1 MNLDD
6 LDENQEPHIR
16 QNSGIEDDTP
26 FPSDNAEYE
35 PAHART
41 SSRSWT
47 QLGGEWLGILIG
59 ALVLAIVI
67 KTFVAQTF
75 YIPSPSMEKTLLV
88 NDRVLVN
95 KLAYRVGDVHRGDIV
110 VFKRPPK
117 EVDTSITDLIKR
129 VVGLPGETIES
140 RNGVVYINGQ
150 ALSEPYLQPGM
161 PTNDLPPT
169 VVPANHYFV
178 MGDNRTN
185 SFDSRRFDAI
195 DKSYLVGRAEL
206 RIWPIDRVAGL

>member
-1 MNLDD
+1 
-6 LDENQEPHIR
+6 
-16 QNSGIEDDTP
+16 
-26 FPSDNAEYE
+26 
-35 PAHART
+35 
-41 SSRSWT
+41 
-47 QLGGEWLGILIG
+47 
-59 ALVLAIVI
+59 
-67 KTFVAQTF
+67 
-75 YIPSPSMEKTLLV
+75 MEKTLLI

-95 KLAYRVGDVHRGDIV
+95 KLSYRVGDVHRGDIV

-161 PTNDLPPT
+161 PTTELPPT
-169 VVPANHYFV
+169 KVPAGHYFV

-195 DKSYLVGRAEL
+195 DKSLLVGKAEF
-206 RIWPIDRVAGL
+206 RIWPVDRIAGL